1 MSLVDSLTHPG
12 GIGRSASESRPTSP
26 GLFFTGVVREFISNP
41 AALESEER
49 DSIQSTVVGGEKYVN
64 RMPRNSMVVE
74 IIGNSK
80 PRICYPF
87 FSPHLSLPVKPGEQV
102 WVLFPDGGVGEIGYW
117 LTRKSTDL
125 KVDDLNY
132 THLPRIGLF
141 NQSSTDTDSSDFETF
156 PFPKGPGIDS
166 LSNPIPGVAPYKK
179 LKANSSAYKD
189 QFTGEPVPRFS
200 KRCPDLILQGS
211 NNTLICLGEDRGVT
225 VSGDTAVGTTS
236 TDTSVKSQGTI
247 DIVVGRGMP
256 GSTSEG
262 VGTGP
267 TDTPGDN
274 IDPYDELNK
283 IPGLTGKGGLAKEDV
298 DNANEG
304 DPDFKNDLSRIY
316 LSMNTDGDSNLSLSY
331 PDTGTAGVKPY
342 AIVKSDEVR
351 LVARETGSVRIIK
364 EGSNTAVITMLSD
377 GKILIDSSNVM
388 IGAGAT
394 EQIVLGN
401 VLTDL
406 IGQIIDQINLIS
418 VPTGVGPSGPPV
430 NAAAFSAIKAQLS
443 TALSGIGKIK

>member
-1 MSLVDSLTHPG
+1 MSIVDRLTHPG
-12 GIGRSASESRPTSP
+12 GIGRPRESRSTSP

-141 NQSSTDTDSSDFETF
+141 NQSSTDTDTSDFKTF

-256 GSTSEG
+256 GSPAEP

-274 IDPYDELNK
+274 IDPYDEIDK
-283 IPGLTGKGGLAKEDV
+283 IPELTGAGV

-316 LSMNTDGDSNLSLSY
+316 LSMNTDGDSNLSLEY

-377 GKILIDSSNVM
+377 GKILIDSDNVM
-388 IGAGAT
+388 VGAGAT
-394 EQIVLGN
+394 ESMVLGDKL
-401 VLTDL
+401 VDL
-406 IGQIIDQINLIS
+406 ISQIIDEITAIS
-418 VPTGVGPSGPPV
+418 VPTAVGGSGPPA
-430 NAAAFSAIKAQLS
+430 NAANFLGIQAQLS

>member
-1 MSLVDSLTHPG
+1 MSIVDRLTHPG
-12 GIGRSASESRPTSP
+12 GIGRVGESSNQRRH

-41 AALESEER
+41 AALESDKR
-49 DSIQSTVVGGEKYVN
+49 DSIQSSVVGGDKYIN

-74 IIGNSK
+74 IIGNTK

-102 WVLFPDGGVGEIGYW
+102 WVLFPDGGVGELGYW
-117 LTRKSTDL
+117 LTRKATDL

-132 THLPRIGLF
+132 THLPRISLF
-141 NQSSTDTDSSDFETF
+141 NQSATTDSSAVEPF

-166 LSNPIPGVAPYKK
+166 ISNPIQGIKPYEK
-179 LKANSSAYKD
+179 LKADSDAYKN

-200 KRCPDLILQGS
+200 KRCSDLVLQGS
-211 NNTLICLGEDRGVT
+211 NNTLISLGEDRANGEIN
-225 VSGDTAVGTTS
+225 
-236 TDTSVKSQGTI
+236 TDTSAKGQGTI
-247 DIVVGRGMP
+247 DIVVGRGLDPAGSP
-256 GSTSEG
+256 GELEWEPQNTNTKPVSTG
-262 VGTGP
+262 VT
-267 TDTPGDN
+267 TTPGDGL
-274 IDPYDELNK
+274 DPYKEINK
-283 IPGLTGKGGLAKEDV
+283 IPELTDKGIDNV
-298 DNANEG
+298 DEG

-316 LSMNTDGDSNLSLSY
+316 LSMNTDGDSNLSLTY
-331 PDTGTAGVKPY
+331 PDTGGAGVKPY
-342 AIVKSDEVR
+342 AIVKSDEIR

-394 EQIVLGN
+394 EAIVLGDKL
-401 VLTDL
+401 VDL

-430 NAAAFSAIKAQLS
+430 NAAMFSTIKAQLG
-443 TALSGIGKIK
+443 TVLSGIGKIK